1 MSAGPPARPPK
12 GVAHI
17 SISVYTKDVKEGGRP
32 DKPIVWISG
41 QLKTPP
47 MSREARVEGGWLL
60 RRVQTGE
67 KLSMPESRPLPVID
81 PRCHELRIDDIER
94 KTEWRIVYY
103 VGNLAI
109 AVLDIFAKK
118 TRATPADVVEKC
130 RRRLADFKRRDAP

>member
-1 MSAGPPARPPK
+1 
-12 GVAHI
+12 
-17 SISVYTKDVKEGGRP
+17 
-32 DKPIVWISG
+32 
-41 QLKTPP
+41 

-67 KLSMPESRPLPVID
+67 KLFMPESRPLPVID
-81 PRCHELRIDDIER
+81 PRCHELRIGDIER
-94 KTEWRIVYY
+94 KAEWRIVYY
-103 VGNLAI
+103 VGDLAV